1 MTEQHRYG
9 HGGNMYR
16 YSPEEREKLTDFSAN
31 INPFGVSAVG
41 IAACRDWERAIQH
54 YPEPESRTATAA
66 VAAFYDVPAEQV
78 MLGNGATELLY
89 LWFAEH
95 KPPVLYVPAPTFSE
109 YERAGI
115 AAGAEIRYFSRED
128 FATLPL
134 RVQAGE
140 AVCLCT
146 PNNPTGE
153 LLSANELQRW
163 ATAAQAGQWH
173 VLIDESFGDFVADF
187 PSAKPYLAG
196 NPYLH
201 ILQSLTKF
209 WAVPGLRIGA
219 LFTTADTVQ
228 ALRAKTDIWNVNVMA
243 SLYITAALTDR
254 AYYERTRRFLQAEVK
269 RVTALYRELPGWE
282 VYPPTANFML
292 LRLPAPRLAAEF
304 TQALARRGFLI
315 RNCDNYPG
323 LTAAHIR
330 VAIRS
335 AEENDALYAAIC
347 EEIRSIP

>member
-66 VAAFYDVPAEQV
+66 VAAFYDVPPNRSCSVTAQRNCSISGLRNTSRRSY
-78 MLGNGATELLY
+78 MY
-89 LWFAEH
+89 RR
-95 KPPVLYVPAPTFSE
+95 PTFSE

-115 AAGAEIRYFSRED
+115 AAGAEVRYFSRED

-163 ATAAQAGQWH
+163 ATAALQAKGGGM
-173 VLIDESFGDFVADF
+173 LIDESFGDFVADF

-209 WAVPGLRIGA
+209 WAV
-219 LFTTADTVQ
+219 Q
-228 ALRAKTDIWNVNVMA
+228 A
-243 SLYITAALTDR
+243 S
-254 AYYERTRRFLQAEVK
+254 
-269 RVTALYRELPGWE
+269 YRERILPPQIP
-282 VYPPTANFML
+282 Y
-292 LRLPAPRLAAEF
+292 
-304 TQALARRGFLI
+304 RR
-315 RNCDNYPG
+315 YEP
-323 LTAAHIR
+323 
-330 VAIRS
+330 S
-335 AEENDALYAAIC
+335 
-347 EEIRSIP
+347 